1 MAKSFRVLYV
11 ASEIKPFLNETYVSE
26 IVRKAVSEVLVKN
39 ELPLDVP
46 FEFPINVVKVE
57 MNSDLKIA
65 YVYVVA
71 HEIIDETEIVL
82 KLNSCKQYLSKEVT
96 SLINLKFSPK
106 LVFRNDKS
114 INEISNI
121 EKLLRSEKVLNDLK
135 EIKSWTVGYL

>member
-1 MAKSFRVLYV
+1 MILKRKTEKTGRSH
-11 ASEIKPFLNETYVSE
+11 KVSE
-26 IVRKAVSEVLVKN
+26 IIRKAISEVLVKN
-39 ELPLDVP
+39 ELPLDTP

-71 HEIIDETEIVL
+71 HETIDETEIIL
-82 KLNSCKQYLSKEVT
+82 KLNSCKQYLSREVT

-114 INEISNI
+114 INEITNI
-121 EKLLRSEKVLNDLK
+121 EKLLRSEKVLNDSK
-135 EIKSWTVGYL
+135 RN

>member
-1 MAKSFRVLYV
+1 MILKRKTEKTSR
-11 ASEIKPFLNETYVSE
+11 SHKVSE
-26 IVRKAVSEVLVKN
+26 IIRKAISEVLVKN
-39 ELPLDVP
+39 ELPLDTT

-71 HEIIDETEIVL
+71 HEKNDETEIIL
-82 KLNSCKQYLSKEVT
+82 KLNSCKKYLSKEVT

-114 INEISNI
+114 INEINNI
-121 EKLLRSEKVLNDLK
+121 EKLLRSEKVLNDSK
-135 EIKSWTVGYL
+135 RN

>member
-1 MAKSFRVLYV
+1 MILKRKTEKTSRSY
-11 ASEIKPFLNETYVSE
+11 KVSE
-26 IVRKAVSEVLVKN
+26 IVRKAISEVLVKN
-39 ELPLDVP
+39 ELPLDTP

-71 HEIIDETEIVL
+71 REKIDETEIIL
-82 KLNSCKQYLSKEVT
+82 KLNSCKQYLSREVT

-114 INEISNI
+114 INEITNI
-121 EKLLRSEKVLNDLK
+121 EKLLRSEKVLNDSK
-135 EIKSWTVGYL
+135 RN